1 MLLVWKIAKI
11 CSEFMNELTIRIA
24 ALDDLNLLSAL
35 GITTCYEAYFE
46 LDPSRDLADYC
57 ASVFNFEQMKTE
69 IEDANSTFLIAE
81 FGGKAIGYAKLRE
94 GKFIECLKG
103 KNAIEVQRIYILE
116 KLKGNRI
123 GESLMTRC
131 FEIGKEKGYE
141 TLWLG
146 VWDKNVKAQK
156 FYEKIG
162 MSNVGTTDF
171 SDGKNE
177 FINLVFAKDIL

>member
-1 MLLVWKIAKI
+1 MSLIIRQA
-11 CSEFMNELTIRIA
+11 TISDVHII
-24 ALDDLNLLSAL
+24 SAL

-46 LDPSRDLADYC
+46 LDPSKDLAEYC
-57 ASVFNFEQMKTE
+57 VNFFNLQQITAEF
-69 IEDANSTFLIAE
+69 EDANSTFLLAE
-81 FGGKAIGYAKLRE
+81 FDGKAVGYAKLRE
-94 GKFIECLKG
+94 GKKIECLLG

-116 KLKGNRI
+116 KMKGRRI
-123 GESLMTRC
+123 GESLMNRC

-146 VWDKNVKAQK
+146 VWDKNLLAQK

-162 MSNVGTTDF
+162 MKIIGTTDF

-177 FINLVFAKDIL
+177 FINLVFAKEIL